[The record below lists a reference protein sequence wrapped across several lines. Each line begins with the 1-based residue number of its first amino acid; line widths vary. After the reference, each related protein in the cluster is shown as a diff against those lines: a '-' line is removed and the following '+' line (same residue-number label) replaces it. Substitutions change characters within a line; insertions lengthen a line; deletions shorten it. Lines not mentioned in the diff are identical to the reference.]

1 MEDLLRHITF
11 RQLRVFATIA
21 RVGSFTAAAEQLHLT
36 QPTVSVQM
44 RRLTDAVGM
53 PLFEHVGKRVFL
65 TDVGRVLLE
74 AINELFGTIGRFEM
88 AIDNIQGV
96 HQGNLRIAAVTTSE
110 YFAPR
115 ILGAFRRR
123 YPGIKLFLQVTNREN
138 IIDRLSANE
147 DDLYILSQPPG
158 DMDIVVEPFLN
169 NPMVV
174 LAAPQHELA
183 GRVGLPV
190 SVLAQENFLLREQGS
205 GTRMA
210 LNRFLA
216 LSNVQIVSHMELGSN
231 EAIKQA
237 TIGGLGVCVLSRYA
251 VVNELRSGEVVML
264 DITGF
269 PLLEKWYVVRLAG
282 KPLSVVAQAFLTFL
296 LKEGKEMFA
305 PLAKA

>member
-11 RQLRVFATIA
+11 RQLRVFSTIA
-21 RVGSFTAAAEQLHLT
+21 QIGSFTAAAEQLHLT
-36 QPTVSVQM
+36 QPTISVQM
-44 RRLTDAVGM
+44 RRLTDAVGL
-53 PLFEHVGKRVFL
+53 PLFEQVGKRIFL

-74 AINELFGTIGRFEM
+74 AANELFGTIGRFEM
-88 AIDNIQGV
+88 AIDNIQGI

-123 YPGIKLFLQVTNREN
+123 YPGIKLFLQVTNREK
-138 IIDRLSANE
+138 IIARLSANE
-147 DDLYILSQPPG
+147 DDLYILSQPPK
-158 DMDIVVEPFLN
+158 DLDIEVEPFLN

-183 GRVGLPV
+183 GRAGLPV
-190 SVLAQENFLLREQGS
+190 SVLAQENFLLRERGS

-210 LNRFLA
+210 LDRFLA
-216 LSNVQIVSHMELGSN
+216 RSNVQIVSHMELGSN

-251 VVNELRSGEVVML
+251 VVNELRSGEVVTL
-264 DITGF
+264 DVTGF

-296 LKEGKEMFA
+296 LKEGKEMFE
-305 PLAKA
+305 PLSKA